1 MKVRISGPPRR
12 RDLPAPDRRL
22 LRRRTRSVL
31 TWLEQKDSELSIVL
45 LDDPEMAELNESY
58 RSRRGPTDVLSF
70 SLREGHHARHRHGLL
85 GDVVIGVRR
94 AAQQAAR
101 RRRNLDDEV
110 ARLLVHGVLHL
121 LGHDHEREAEAREMR
136 RLERRLW
143 RVLEL

>member
-12 RDLPAPDRRL
+12 RHLPAPDRRL
-22 LRRRTRSVL
+22 LRRRARSVL
-31 TWLEQKDSELSIVL
+31 TWLEQEDSELSIVL

-70 SLREGHHARHRHGLL
+70 SLCEGRHACHRHELL

-94 AAQQAAR
+94 AAHQAAR
-101 RRRNLDDEV
+101 RRRSLDDEV

-121 LGHDHEREAEAREMR
+121 MGHDHEREAEAREMR

-143 RVLEL
+143 RELEL